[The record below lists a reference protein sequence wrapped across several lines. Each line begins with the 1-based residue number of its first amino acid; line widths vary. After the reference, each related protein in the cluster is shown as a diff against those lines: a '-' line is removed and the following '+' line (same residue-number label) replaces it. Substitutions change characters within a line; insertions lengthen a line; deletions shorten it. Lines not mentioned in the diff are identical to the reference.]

1 MFFWDEDQILQSGE
15 KSVCRAAS
23 VVFCHLPPTVYIRAP
38 TLDFLKASCRKLAD
52 LALDAAA
59 TEDMI
64 RQRPGETWGGEGHL
78 TGGGLQGM
86 SGKVSTC

>member
-38 TLDFLKASCRKLAD
+38 TPDFLKACRKLAD

-64 RQRPGETWGGEGHL
+64 RQRPGETWVGHL
-78 TGGGLQGM
+78 TWGGLRGM